1 MPPANGTRVTEP
13 PQRSAG
19 DEISPAYAS
28 YVLGLLFVAYV
39 FNFID
44 RQILG
49 ILLDSIKRDLQVSD
63 SVMGLLTGT
72 AFAVFYA
79 TLGLPIAR
87 LADVW
92 VRRTIVALGLALWSG
107 MTAASGLAQNL
118 VQLAGA
124 RIGVGVGE
132 AALSPPA
139 HSLISDYF
147 PLEKRAT
154 ALGIY
159 AVGIHVGTL
168 FGFKGGG
175 VLDDAFGWRNTFL
188 IVGLPG
194 LLLALLVRFTVRE
207 PKRGRTDAARRAPA
221 PAVPVLEVL
230 RHLMRQPS
238 FVLLSIAMGFTAF
251 AGYAFSVWA
260 PAFLRRA
267 HGWSSSEAG
276 DLGWPIGIGGA
287 AGSIF
292 AGWLADRLG
301 RRDPR
306 WWSWVPAFAGVG
318 PLPFTLAFL
327 FWDEPLLALVVS
339 TPGMAIAAFY
349 QGPSFAAVQNLAPP
363 PMRAVA
369 SGLLLFITT
378 MIGYALGPP
387 AIGLLNDHA
396 FAHHGELAVRYSLAV
411 VLTGAGAG
419 GTLFYLLAARH
430 LRADL
435 HRAAAAA

>member
-1 MPPANGTRVTEP
+1 MSQQQP
-13 PQRSAG
+13 AG
-19 DEISPAYAS
+19 DGITPAYS
-28 YVLGLLFVAYV
+28 NYVLALLFVAYV

-49 ILLDSIKRDLQVSD
+49 ILLDSIKADLALSD
-63 SVMGLLTGT
+63 TVMGLLTGT

-87 LADVW
+87 LADQW
-92 VRRTIVALGLALWSG
+92 ARRTIIALGLALWSG
-107 MTAASGLAQNL
+107 MTALTGSVQNL
-118 VQLAGA
+118 WQISAA

-147 PLEKRAT
+147 PPERRAT

-175 VLDDAFGWRNTFL
+175 MLDDAFGWRMAFV

-194 LLLALLVRFTVRE
+194 LFLAALVWLTVKE
-207 PKRGRTDAARRAPA
+207 PKRGRSDPASANRAPA
-221 PAVPVLEVL
+221 PPIFEVL
-230 RHLMRQPS
+230 RYLMRRPS
-238 FVLLSIAMGFTAF
+238 FVWLAVAMGFTAF

-260 PAFLRRA
+260 PTFLKRV
-267 HGWSSSEAG
+267 HGMSSSEAG

-287 AGSIF
+287 LGSIL

-306 WWSWVPAFAGVG
+306 WWVWVPALAGVG

-327 FWDEPLLALVVS
+327 LHGDPTFALLIS

-349 QGPSFAAVQNLAPP
+349 QGPSFATVQNLAQPA
-363 PMRAVA
+363 MRSVA
-369 SGLLLFITT
+369 SGLMLFITT
-378 MIGYALGPP
+378 MIGYAAGPP
-387 AIGLLNDHA
+387 TIGLLNDHA
-396 FAHHGELAVRYSLAV
+396 FAHHGDFAVRYSLAA
-411 VLTGAGAG
+411 VLSVAGLA
-419 GTLFYLLAARH
+419 GTLSYGMAGRH

-435 HRAAAAA
+435 RRAAS

>member
-1 MPPANGTRVTEP
+1 MSD
-13 PQRSAG
+13 PQQRG
-19 DEISPAYAS
+19 DDEISPHYAS
-28 YVLGLLFVAYV
+28 YVLALLFVAYV

-44 RQILG
+44 RQVLG
-49 ILLDSIKRDLQVSD
+49 ILLESIKRDLDVSD
-63 SVMGLLTGT
+63 SIMGLLTGP

-79 TLGLPIAR
+79 TLGIPIAR
-87 LADVW
+87 LADSW
-92 VRRTIVALGLALWSG
+92 VRRTIIALGLALWSA
-107 MTAASGLAQNL
+107 MTAFSGMAQNL

-139 HSLISDYF
+139 HSLLSDYF
-147 PLEKRAT
+147 PLEKRST

-159 AVGIHVGTL
+159 AVGIHVGTM

-175 VLDDAFGWRNTFL
+175 VLDDAFGWRWAFV

-207 PKRGRTDAARRAPA
+207 PRRGRTDPAYIAAKAP
-221 PAVPVLEVL
+221 PVREVFAHLWRL
-230 RHLMRQPS
+230 RS
-238 FVLLSIAMGFTAF
+238 FRFLSAATGMAAF

-260 PAFLRRA
+260 PTFLKRV

-276 DLGWPIGIGGA
+276 DLGWPLGIGGA
-287 AGSIF
+287 FGSIL

-306 WWSWVPAFAGVG
+306 WWVWVPALAGLG

-327 FWDEPLLALVVS
+327 FHGDPVSALFLA
-339 TPGMAIAAFY
+339 TPGVAIAAFY
-349 QGPSFAAVQNLAPP
+349 QGPTFATVQNLAPP
-363 PMRAVA
+363 QMRAVA
-369 SGLLLFITT
+369 SGILLFITT

-387 AIGLLNDHA
+387 AIGWLNDEV
-396 FAHHGELAVRYSLAV
+396 FAQHGAAAVQYSLAV
-411 VLTGAGAG
+411 VLSGAGAG
-419 GTLFYLLAARH
+419 STLLYLLAGRS

-435 HRAAAAA
+435 HRSLARE